1 MIKKDPS
8 DYTPG
13 EAKYA
18 ARQQALKAGKPNAA
32 IYFKNVAVTLA
43 GDFIV
48 GLSYSI
54 ALERYSCSAIEIDGV
69 RFNDPCRW
77 DKSGKALDD
86 DLSDL
91 VLGSVQ
97 VGVRVI

>member
-1 MIKKDPS
+1 MKKDPS
-8 DYTPG
+8 DYTKG
-13 EAKYA
+13 ERKFADLVA
-18 ARQQALKAGKPNAA
+18 ALKAGKPNAA

>member
-1 MIKKDPS
+1 MKKDPS

-18 ARQQALKAGKPNAA
+18 ARQQAVKAGKPNAMT
-32 IYFKNVAVTLA
+32 YFKNVAVTLA

-86 DLSDL
+86 DLSALNID
-91 VLGSVQ
+91 SVHTS
-97 VGVRVI
+97 VRTI